1 MKFLIIDDF
10 NSYIVEEYDIHDA
23 IERYGWNKH
32 CGYKHIRAVV
42 SLPEEGDA
50 EWESTSSTNP
60 E

>member
-23 IERYGWNKH
+23 IERYGWNNH

-42 SLPEEGDA
+42 ALPEEGDA
-50 EWESTSSTNP
+50 E
-60 E
+60 